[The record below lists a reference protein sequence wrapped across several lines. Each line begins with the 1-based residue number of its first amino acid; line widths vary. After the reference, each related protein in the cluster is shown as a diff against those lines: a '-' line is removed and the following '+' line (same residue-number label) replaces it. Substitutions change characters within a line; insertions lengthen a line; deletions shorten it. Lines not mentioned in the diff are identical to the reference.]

1 MRRKKSAIKLSA
13 AILIVMLLLIVT
25 GVFASIIKLR
35 DVYDKRDKSDLY
47 WNYNK
52 ILQTPYK
59 YLKINGGNVT
69 NIIFE
74 QSKNSSVRI
83 LNYWNP
89 DTGMVKAYVKQDTLY
104 LTFKNKY
111 NNLGMK
117 YWMQS
122 QVLVRLFAPQLLSVE
137 CSDTNFELEKMQ
149 QGNFSIN
156 LKGRSRLEVETYKR
170 NMDSLRV
177 MQSDSSQVIFEVSP
191 DLKGSQTMHFKYVDA
206 TMTGSTLLDIGRSFA
221 ENTKLNLSDS
231 SAVILSGK
239 SLRSMPVL
247 RGEQK

>member
-1 MRRKKSAIKLSA
+1 MKRKKSAIKLST
-13 AILIVMLLLIVT
+13 AILVVMMLLVVT
-25 GVFASIIKLR
+25 GVFASMITLKG
-35 DVYDKRDKSDLY
+35 VYDNRDKSDLY

-59 YLKINGGNVT
+59 YLKIKGGNVT
-69 NIIFE
+69 NIVFE

-104 LTFKNKY
+104 LTFKNKFD
-111 NNLGMK
+111 NLGMK

-122 QVLVRLFAPQLLSVE
+122 QVLVRLFAPQLLSIDG
-137 CSDTNFELEKMQ
+137 SDTNFELEKMQ

-170 NMDSLRV
+170 DMDSLRV

-191 DLKGSQTMHFKYVDA
+191 DLRGSQTMHFKYVDA
-206 TMTGSTLLDIGRSFA
+206 TMTGTTLLDVGRGFA

-239 SLRSMPVL
+239 SLRSIPIL
-247 RGEQK
+247 NGQQK